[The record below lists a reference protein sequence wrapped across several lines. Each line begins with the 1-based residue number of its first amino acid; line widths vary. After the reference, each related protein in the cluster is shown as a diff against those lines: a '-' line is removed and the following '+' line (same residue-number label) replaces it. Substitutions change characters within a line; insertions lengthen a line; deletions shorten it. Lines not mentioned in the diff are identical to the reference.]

1 MLIIQANNTNIRT
14 TKLNSY
20 TYCLKDIEHTLTL
33 LWNDFKY
40 NLLQEKFIREV
51 FKNYNHLGMNETE
64 LNWT

>member
-1 MLIIQANNTNIRT
+1 MLMIQANNTKIRT
-14 TKLNSY
+14 TKLDIYNNF
-20 TYCLKDIEHTLTL
+20 LKVVGRNLML

-40 NLLQEKFIREV
+40 NLLQEKFIHEV